1 MWQVE
6 FFHWNT
12 IWHFLFRQQTN
23 NSNRQINKNKNLIFG
38 WKSIFVT
45 NFIFCQIFGHFGSI
59 SLKNADVMLLG
70 RLKQKVTN
78 EAGMRDLKP
87 FLWVIVASN
96 RIITS
101 RRSVEMPCNWLQT
114 TCNRMTIEKMGCF
127 RKSVWYPKKTIYTPV
142 ELLFVIHVLEKN
154 VFFSLQG

>member
-1 MWQVE
+1 MPRFEPTDASSKVSSQTIGSWSTSLDDSIWMNLFYFRLKNRMSKMWQVE

-12 IWHFLFRQQTN
+12 IWHFLFRLKTN
-23 NSNRQINKNKNLIFG
+23 NSNRQISKNKNLIFG

-70 RLKQKVTN
+70 RLKQKVT
-78 EAGMRDLKP
+78 GMRDLKP
-87 FLWVIVASN
+87 FLWVIVANN

-101 RRSVEMPCNWLQT
+101 RRSVEMPFNW
-114 TCNRMTIEKMGCF
+114 
-127 RKSVWYPKKTIYTPV
+127 
-142 ELLFVIHVLEKN
+142 
-154 VFFSLQG
+154 